1 MNQVQKPSARLIVR
15 LVIAVCLLGTMPTIT
30 AHPKSAKAAT
40 EYAVGSPGPAGG
52 IVFYVATTPFKCGVD
67 LTAECT
73 YLEAAPNDW
82 NSGIGSDPMLTWGVS
97 MRPTLALKAH
107 LSVLVLQILPRL

>member
-40 EYAVGSPGPAGG
+40 EYAVGSPAPL
-52 IVFYVATTPFKCGVD
+52 VAS
-67 LTAECT
+67 
-73 YLEAAPNDW
+73 Y
-82 NSGIGSDPMLTWGVS
+82 S
-97 MRPTLALKAH
+97 MWQQHH
-107 LSVLVLQILPRL
+107 LNVE